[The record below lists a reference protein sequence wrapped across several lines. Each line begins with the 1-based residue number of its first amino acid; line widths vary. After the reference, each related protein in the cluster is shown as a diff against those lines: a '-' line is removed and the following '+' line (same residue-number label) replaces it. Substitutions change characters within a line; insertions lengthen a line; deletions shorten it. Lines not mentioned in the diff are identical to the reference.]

1 MYLLCFLKY
10 LQFFLLFF
18 HCTSSTLLS
27 GIIPSCLR
35 TSLGNSCDTDL
46 LDTNVLSSPSHEN
59 VISLSFMN
67 YIFFLQYR
75 ILDWQFF
82 TFSISTFPTK
92 MFIYFFLTSK
102 ISDEKSAIIWISCKK
117 NIVFLW
123 LPLRYF
129 VCLLLVLNSLISVS
143 WSKFPWV
150 YPVLD
155 LLSLLNL

>member
-1 MYLLCFLKY
+1 MYLLRFLKY

-18 HCTSSTLLS
+18 HCTYSTLLS

-67 YIFFLQYR
+67 YIFFSQYR

-82 TFSISTFPTK
+82 IFSISTFLTE
-92 MFIYFFLTSK
+92 MFIYFFLASK
-102 ISDEKSAIIWISCKK
+102 ISDEKSAIIWISCKE
-117 NIVFLW
+117 NIIYHW
-123 LPLRYF
+123 LLLRYF
-129 VCLLLVLNSLISVS
+129 LFVVS
-143 WSKFPWV
+143 S
-150 YPVLD
+150 
-155 LLSLLNL
+155 

>member
-1 MYLLCFLKY
+1 MLPQIFTILFALLPLH
-10 LQFFLLFF
+10 LF
-18 HCTSSTLLS
+18 HILLS

-59 VISLSFMN
+59 AISLSFMN
-67 YIFFLQYR
+67 YIFFPRYR

-82 TFSISTFPTK
+82 IFSISAFLTE
-92 MFIYFFLTSK
+92 MFIYFLLASK
-102 ISDEKSAIIWISCKK
+102 ISDEKSAIIWISCKE

-123 LPLRYF
+123 LLWRYF
-129 VCLLLVLNSLISVS
+129 CLLLLLSILISVS

-150 YPVLD
+150 YPVLV
-155 LLSLLNL
+155 LLSFLNL